1 MTQWY
6 NTGQQEGVNGH
17 WYYPGDGTAI
27 WQPDTSQQGSYK
39 GQGSG
44 APMPGHWETR
54 GNTAVWVADN
64 GQGGSGPGAPAPAT
78 GAPAP
83 PPDWRT
89 QQAWWGSLYP
99 TDPLQRTAYDLDP
112 NFAWSTMVNHS
123 GVNSWSPEYDWLR
136 GQQGRD
142 YAMYADQNTRANGT
156 PQGNMTFADWIEQN
170 APTFHQQ
177 YQMLPSSQKG
187 YADIFQPGGRV
198 TW

>member
-6 NTGQQEGVNGH
+6 GPQ
-17 WYYPGDGTAI
+17 GDFYHA
-27 WQPDTSQQGSYK
+27 S
-39 GQGSG
+39 
-44 APMPGHWETR
+44 
-54 GNTAVWVADN
+54 
-64 GQGGSGPGAPAPAT
+64 GQGGAWVAGPNGSMVWQPYAGSSADPSKTIWYGPNANYPGAAPVTYPPAPAT
-78 GAPAP
+78 

-89 QQAWWGSLYP
+89 QQSWWGSLYP
-99 TDPLQRTAYDLDP
+99 TDTLQRTAYDLDP

-142 YAMYADQNTRANGT
+142 YAMYADQNTRAHGT

-170 APTFHQQ
+170 APTLHQQ